1 MRLPLKRGVNV
12 FFILVLQYYENKI
25 HIRLIV
31 TPALLIVGCSAEGP
45 SQFDRFN
52 RVSMIDSIEGKA
64 QYLQSPFVTAGDRVY
79 MIGYQDGSFP
89 DLGWHVE
96 GEMGGIWNHPIKLMG
111 GFYAEVTL
119 QGTSR
124 SYCLDEALSFVNY
137 PFANRHYFQWIEEN
151 ISIERTQFIPD
162 SVEGAIIQFSVT
174 NESEDRKDFS
184 FSFTG
189 MADLRPTWLGER
201 TGMVDAE
208 DELVFDDAL
217 SAAIGK
223 DKNNPWYVAFGSS
236 LPTDEFSLS
245 SASCAP
251 KQRKGLGKDAT
262 LKYTVSIDGRESV
275 VIPIYIAGS
284 YRSEDALRSNFD
296 LLKAQADKLLKAKT
310 ARYES
315 ITNTAKLTIP
325 DQGVQE
331 MYQWLKYN
339 TEWLVRSVPEQG
351 TGLSAGL
358 PDYPWWFGC
367 DNTYALQA
375 VLATGDHALVKETI
389 LLLNK
394 ISKQTNGNGR
404 IIHEVST
411 NGSVYN
417 PGNVNETA
425 QFITLVWNYY
435 AWTGDKTLVTQL
447 YPDIK
452 KGIDWLRKEKDPDHN
467 GYPDGSGMME
477 IHGLDTEMID
487 VAAYTQQAYA
497 SAVHLAEAVGDSNSA
512 HAYEK
517 LADGL
522 KMKINNDWWHPH
534 HKSYGDFRAT
544 VAEARPVVAAALVR
558 ADTLQKPW
566 AVAELELTARQLKEY
581 PTDKKIPH
589 LVYHNWVVNTPLETG
604 IAAPDKAKQA
614 LKTLKKY
621 ENPFGVFVTGID
633 RTEEPD
639 SVVLKSR
646 RKIFSYTGAVM
657 TLSTGVAA
665 VAAAR
670 YRYPDESLQY
680 IKKLENSFSYALP
693 GSMYEV
699 SPDFGMVTQAWNS
712 YGVAVPIINYFFG
725 IQPRAFDKT
734 IVISPSMPSAWKE
747 ASLEDAVVG
756 NNHLDLS
763 IKTKEDH
770 REIKI
775 TQTAPGWTIQLDTR
789 GAKRIRVNGKEVQ
802 LGINQKTLNVTEQDV
817 VIQLF

>member
-1 MRLPLKRGVNV
+1 M
-12 FFILVLQYYENKI
+12 
-25 HIRLIV
+25 
-31 TPALLIVGCSAEGP
+31 S
-45 SQFDRFN
+45 
-52 RVSMIDSIEGKA
+52 DSIEGKA

-89 DLGWHVE
+89 DLGWHIE
-96 GEMGGIWNHPIKLMG
+96 GEMGGIWNHPIKLMD
-111 GFYAEVTL
+111 GFYAEVTI
-119 QGTSR
+119 QGTNR
-124 SYCLDEALSFVNY
+124 SYCLDEAYKFINY
-137 PFANRHYFQWIEEN
+137 PFANKHSYRWNEEN
-151 ISIERTQFIPD
+151 ISIERIQFIPD
-162 SVEGAIIQFSVT
+162 SVEGAIIQFKIT
-174 NESEDRKDFS
+174 NQKEERTDIG

-189 MADLRPTWLGER
+189 IADLRPTWLGDR

-208 DELVFDDAL
+208 DEFVFDDAL

-236 LPTDEFSLS
+236 LTTDEFSLHS
-245 SASCAP
+245 VSCVPQQGKGMGKNAS
-251 KQRKGLGKDAT
+251 
-262 LKYTVSIDGRESV
+262 LKFSVSIEGGKSV

-284 YRSEDALRSNFD
+284 YRSEDDLRSNFD
-296 LLKAQADKLLKAKT
+296 LLKSRADELLRAKAK
-310 ARYES
+310 RYQS

-325 DQGVQE
+325 DHGVQQ

-339 TEWLVRSVPEQG
+339 TEWLVRTVPEQG

-375 VLATGDHALVKETI
+375 VLATGDHSLVRETI

-394 ISKQTNGNGR
+394 ISKQTNANGR

-435 AWTGDKTLVTQL
+435 AWSGDKTLVTQL

-452 KGIDWLRKEKDPDHN
+452 KGIDWLRGEKDPDHN
-467 GYPDGSGMME
+467 GYPNGSGMME

-497 SAVHLAEAVGDSNSA
+497 SAVHLAKAVGDNVSA
-512 HAYEK
+512 DAYQK
-517 LADGL
+517 LANEL
-522 KMKINNDWWHPH
+522 KMKINNEWWHPDH
-534 HKSYGDFRAT
+534 NSYGDFRAT

-558 ADTLQKPW
+558 ADTLKKPW
-566 AVAELELTARQLKEY
+566 AVAELKAMQAQMKRY
-581 PTDKKIPH
+581 PHDIKIPH

-604 IAAPDKAKQA
+604 IADPDKAQRA
-614 LKTLKKY
+614 LETVKRY

-657 TLSTGVAA
+657 TLCTGVAA
-665 VAAAR
+665 VSAAR
-670 YRYPDESLQY
+670 YGYPDESLQY

-699 SPDFGMVTQAWNS
+699 SPDFGMVTQAWNN
-712 YGVAVPIINYFFG
+712 YGVAVPIINYLFG
-725 IQPRAFDKT
+725 IQPLAFKKT
-734 IVISPSMPSAWKE
+734 VVISPSMPSAWKE
-747 ASLEDAVVG
+747 GSLQNIVVG
-756 NNHLDLS
+756 DNHLDIS
-763 IKTKEDH
+763 ISTKDDYQ
-770 REIKI
+770 EIRI
-775 TQTAPGWTIQLDTR
+775 RQTAPDWTIQLDTR
-789 GAKRIRVNGKEVQ
+789 RAKKINVNGRDVE
-802 LGINQKTLNVTEQDV
+802 LRTNQQTLDLTEQDLM
-817 VIQLF
+817 IHLF

>member
-1 MRLPLKRGVNV
+1 MKMKRR
-12 FFILVLQYYENKI
+12 FSLL
-25 HIRLIV
+25 LI
-31 TPALLIVGCSAEGP
+31 PALLIVGCSADGP
-45 SQFDRFN
+45 SQLDLFSRIP
-52 RVSMIDSIEGKA
+52 MIDSIEGKA

-79 MIGYQDGSFP
+79 IIGYQDGSFP

-96 GEMGGIWNHPIKLMG
+96 GEMGGIWNHPIKLMD
-111 GFYAEVTL
+111 GFHAEITM
-119 QGTSR
+119 QGTNR
-124 SYCLDEALSFVNY
+124 SYCLDRAQKFINY
-137 PFANRHYFQWIEEN
+137 PFANKQYYRWEEED
-151 ISIERTQFIPD
+151 ISIERMQFAPD
-162 SVEGAIIQFSVT
+162 SVEGAIIQFKAT
-174 NESEDRKDFS
+174 NENEDRIDMS

-201 TGMVDAE
+201 TNMADAS
-208 DELVFDDAL
+208 DELVFDDSL
-217 SAAIGK
+217 SAAIGR

-236 LPTDEFSLS
+236 LTADEFSLNNV
-245 SASCAP
+245 SCVP
-251 KQRKGLGKDAT
+251 QQGKGLGKNAT
-262 LKYTVSIDGRESV
+262 LTYSVSIEGGESV
-275 VIPIYIAGS
+275 IIPIYIAGS
-284 YRSEDALRSNFD
+284 YESEEALRSNFN
-296 LLKAQADKLLKAKT
+296 LLRSQARKLLQQKA
-310 ARYES
+310 ARYQS
-315 ITNTAKLTIP
+315 ITNTAKLTIQ
-325 DQGVQE
+325 DHGVQQ

-339 TEWLVRSVPEQG
+339 TEWLVRTVPEQG
-351 TGLSAGL
+351 RGLSAGL

-394 ISKQTNGNGR
+394 VSKQTNGNGR

-435 AWTGDKTLVTQL
+435 AWTGDKSLVTQL
-447 YPDIK
+447 YPDIQR
-452 KGIDWLRKEKDPDHN
+452 GIDWLRKEKDPDQN
-467 GYPDGSGMME
+467 GYPNGSGMME
-477 IHGLDTEMID
+477 IPGLDTEMID
-487 VAAYTQQAYA
+487 VAVYTQQAYA
-497 SAVHLAEAVGDSNSA
+497 SAVHLAKAVGDNVSA
-512 HAYEK
+512 NAYQK
-517 LADGL
+517 LADEL
-522 KMKINNDWWHPH
+522 KMKINREWWHPDH
-534 HKSYGDFRAT
+534 RSYGDFRAT

-558 ADTLQKPW
+558 ADTLKKPW
-566 AVAELELTARQLKEY
+566 AVAELEFTQVQLNKY
-581 PTDKKIPH
+581 PPGKKIPH

-604 IAAPDKAKQA
+604 IADPEKAKQA
-614 LKTLKKY
+614 FQTVKRY

-665 VAAAR
+665 VSAAR
-670 YRYPDESLQY
+670 YGYPDESLQY

-712 YGVAVPIINYFFG
+712 YGVAVPIVNYFFG
-725 IQPRAFDKT
+725 IQPRAFEKT
-734 IVISPSMPSAWKE
+734 IVISPSMPSAWKD
-747 ASLEDAVVG
+747 ASLVDVVVG
-756 NNHLDLS
+756 DNHLDLS